1 MRILETVRLGSLMAA
16 TEGAPIIAV
25 GLLDGPVLTS
35 HQGMQPEQVR
45 VLSGPSTGNQPD
57 NAASAHGTFI
67 AGILH
72 ARRGGAAPGL
82 CPGCEL
88 LVRPIFHPGD
98 GPGGGSSVDDTLPS
112 CAPESL
118 AQGIIDCVR
127 SGARLLNLSVGL
139 THCRP
144 EGELV
149 LNRALDFAASS
160 GVLVVVA
167 AGNQGSLG
175 GSVLVSHC
183 AVIPVAA
190 CDSEGRIS
198 QFSNIGNSIGRRG
211 LAAPGQEIESL
222 ASGGGSRRYSGTSA
236 AVPFVTG
243 VAALLWSL
251 YPAASAMRIK
261 QALMLPSTQRRRSI
275 VPPLLDAQASW
286 QSLVAG

>member
-1 MRILETVRLGSLMAA
+1 
-16 TEGAPIIAV
+16 
-25 GLLDGPVLTS
+25 
-35 HQGMQPEQVR
+35 MQPEQVR
-45 VLSGPSTGNQPD
+45 VLSCPGTSNQTD
-57 NAASAHGTFI
+57 NAAFAHGTFI

-72 ARRGGAAPGL
+72 ARRGGMAPGL

-88 LVRPIFHPGD
+88 LVHPIFNPGD
-98 GPGGGSSVDDTLPS
+98 GNGAGNSDDDTIPS
-112 CAPESL
+112 CEPETL
-118 AQGIIDCVR
+118 AQAITDCVR

-144 EGELV
+144 SGELV

-175 GSVLVSHC
+175 GSVLARHG

-190 CDSEGRIS
+190 CDSDGRIS
-198 QFSNIGNSIGRRG
+198 QFSNIGSSIGRRG
-211 LAAPGQEIESL
+211 LAAPGLDIESL
-222 ASGGGSRRYSGTSA
+222 APGGGSRRCSGTSA
-236 AVPFVTG
+236 AAPFVTG

-261 QALMLPSTQRRRSI
+261 RALTLPSTQRRRSI

-286 QSLVAG
+286 QSLIAG

>member
-1 MRILETVRLGSLMAA
+1 MAA
-16 TEGAPIIAV
+16 TEGSPAIAV

-35 HQGMQPEQVR
+35 HEGMQPEQVR
-45 VLSGPSTGNQPD
+45 VLACPGAGNQPN
-57 NAASAHGTFI
+57 NAACAHGTFI

-72 ARRGGAAPGL
+72 ARRGGTAPGL

-88 LVRPIFHPGD
+88 LVRPIFEPGD
-98 GPGGGSSVDDTLPS
+98 GNGAGSSDDDIFPS
-112 CAPESL
+112 CTPETL
-118 AQGIIDCVR
+118 AQAITDCVR

-144 EGELV
+144 AGELV

-175 GSVLVSHC
+175 GSVLVRHD
-183 AVIPVAA
+183 AVIPVGA
-190 CDSEGRIS
+190 CDSDGRMS
-198 QFSNIGNSIGRRG
+198 RFSNIGSSIGRHG
-211 LAAPGQEIESL
+211 LAAPGHDIESL
-222 ASGGGSRRYSGTSA
+222 APGGGTRRYSGTSA
-236 AVPFVTG
+236 AAPFVTG

-261 QALMLPSTQRRRSI
+261 QALTLPSMQRRRSI

-286 QSLVAG
+286 QSLMAV